1 MNVVNVI
8 GWIATTSTVIRL
20 FPQLILSLKTKK
32 TDDLSLVFLLIAVFG
47 NINWII
53 FGAFKNN
60 IQLLTNDSICMT
72 LNSTLIILKL
82 YYDKQNKIKNKKKY
96 KTDISG
102 N

>member
-1 MNVVNVI
+1 MNIINII
-8 GWIATTSTVIRL
+8 GWIATVSTVIRL
-20 FPQLILSLKTKK
+20 FPQLFLTLKTKK
-32 TDDLSLVFLLIAVFG
+32 TDDLSLTFLLIAVLG

-60 IQLLTNDSICMT
+60 IQLLTNDCICMS

-82 YYDKQNKIKNKKKY
+82 YYDKKNKKKLNY
-96 KTDISG
+96 KCDISG

>member
-1 MNVVNVI
+1 MNIINII
-8 GWIATTSTVIRL
+8 GWVATISTVIRL
-20 FPQLILSLKTKK
+20 FPQLFLSIKTKK

-60 IQLLTNDSICMT
+60 IQLLTNDSICMS

-82 YYDKQNKIKNKKKY
+82 YYDRKNKNKNKKKY
-96 KTDISG
+96 KIDISG